1 MSFHTDCVMRV
12 LECFLNS
19 LVLHFGLCLY
29 LKEDPDFAIG
39 GVTENRQD
47 RKKRKRVIWVCICV
61 LYCILKT
68 FDQGLLINRLKM
80 FWY

>member
-39 GVTENRQD
+39 GVTENWLD
-47 RKKRKRVIWVCICV
+47 RKKRKSHLGMYLCSL
-61 LYCILKT
+61 LYSENILIK
-68 FDQGLLINRLKM
+68 D
-80 FWY
+80 Y